1 MNFNPRGTTVIHARN
16 RNRLPLPQPAVVHL
30 RRSYAECRSG
40 QMHLWTAYPSGGGF
54 DERTPL
60 ICLHHSGGSGRFFA
74 PMLRELGQDR
84 SIYAP
89 DLPGHGSSDPLQG
102 KSAVADFAA
111 VVGDFLDSLRLRTV
125 DIFGYQLGAELAAEL
140 AIARPQQV
148 RRVMLWG
155 MPAYA
160 APERTALMLQVA
172 APGQREDGADVIE
185 EWRRA
190 LERRGPGAPTTAIAE
205 DFGDRLRAGSNGAKA
220 FAAAIDYPVTERLPL
235 MKQQT
240 LVLRLRDE
248 FWDHA
253 PRVRTA
259 LSNGSML
266 DLSDYGQGFLSAAPQ
281 RFASVAREFFD
292 R

>member
-1 MNFNPRGTTVIHARN
+1 VIHARN
-16 RNRLPLPQPAVVHL
+16 RSRLPLPQPAVVHV

-40 QMHLWTAYPSGGGF
+40 QIHLWTAYPTGGGF
-54 DERTPL
+54 DERIPL
-60 ICLHHSGGSGRFFA
+60 VCLHHSGGSGRFFA

-89 DLPGHGSSDPLQG
+89 DLPGHGSSDALVG

-111 VVGDFLDSLRLRTV
+111 AVGDFLDSVRLRTV
-125 DIFGYQLGAELAAEL
+125 DIFGYQLGAQVAAEL

-160 APERTALMLQVA
+160 APERTMLLQQVG
-172 APGQREDGADVIE
+172 APGTREDGADVVD

-190 LERRGPGAPTTAIAE
+190 LERRGPGVATSMIAE
-205 DFGDRLRAGSNGAKA
+205 DFGDRLRAGGNGARA
-220 FAAAIDYPVTERLPL
+220 FAAALDYAAGERLPL
-235 MKQQT
+235 VKQQT
-240 LVLRLRDE
+240 LVLRLHDE
-248 FWDHA
+248 FWEHA

-281 RFASVAREFFD
+281 RFASVAREFLD